1 MRFLLALAMIMSV
14 STASAE
20 TYEVR
25 MLSRGA
31 SGPMVYEPAMLALA
45 PGDSVRFIAAQRGH
59 NAASI
64 PEMLPAGAK
73 PFIGKIDEE
82 ITIRLDAPGIYGIK
96 CSPHYAMGMV
106 MLITVGDVEAQAQ
119 DIPQDLPRRARAR
132 FEAILATSGK

>member
-1 MRFLLALAMIMSV
+1 MRFLLALAMIISV

-64 PEMLPAGAK
+64 SEMLPAGAK

-119 DIPQDLPRRARAR
+119 DIPQDLPRRARTR